1 MLRSVLVKTIRD
13 ARRALVWWSLGML
26 GVVLLTVGFWPSV
39 RDSPELERFARNAP
53 DVLKAFTGGE
63 LDFATPIGYL
73 EARLFALIVPVL
85 FLIYAIGAGA
95 RAIAG
100 EEEAGTLDL
109 LLSLPL
115 SRARLV
121 LEKAAALG
129 LQLGA
134 LALVLLAF
142 VVAAAALVS
151 MDVSAA
157 RIGAAVV
164 TAYLL
169 AVAHG
174 ALALA
179 IGAGTGKRAVAL
191 GIAAS
196 VAVAGYLLDG
206 LAQFVDALEPWRVLS
221 PFDWA
226 GHPLRN
232 GLGAGTAALAVAAVA
247 GAAAALPLFAR
258 RDVAVG

>member
-232 GLGAGTAALAVAAVA
+232 GLGAGTAALAVAAVVA
-247 GAAAALPLFAR
+247 AAAALPLFAR

>member
-1 MLRSVLVKTIRD
+1 MLHSVLTKTVRD
-13 ARRALVWWSLGML
+13 GRRSLAWWSLGLL

-63 LDFATPIGYL
+63 LDFATAVGYL
-73 EARLFALIVPVL
+73 EARLFALVVPVL
-85 FLIYAIGAGA
+85 FLVYAIGGGA

-115 SRARLV
+115 ARTRLV
-121 LEKAAALG
+121 LEKAGALV

-134 LALVLLAF
+134 LAVALFSF
-142 VVAAAALVS
+142 VIVAAQVVS
-151 MDVSAA
+151 MDVAA
-157 RIGAAVV
+157 WRIAAAVFA
-164 TAYLL
+164 AYLL
-169 AVAHG
+169 GLAHG

-179 IGAGTGKRAVAL
+179 IGAGTGRRAVAL
-191 GIAAS
+191 GLAAA
-196 VAVAGYLLDG
+196 VAVAGYLLDS
-206 LAQFVDALEPWRVLS
+206 LAQFVEALEPWRVLS

-226 GHPLRN
+226 GQPIRD
-232 GLGAGTAALAVAAVA
+232 GLGSGAVALALAAVA
-247 GAAAALPLFAR
+247 CAVAALPLFAR
-258 RDVAVG
+258 RDIAVA

>member
-1 MLRSVLVKTIRD
+1 MLRSVLAKTIRD
-13 ARRALVWWSLGML
+13 ARRGLVWWSLGML

-115 SRARLV
+115 SRGRLV

-142 VVAAAALVS
+142 VVAAAAVVS

-179 IGAGTGKRAVAL
+179 IGAGTGKRAMAL

-226 GHPLRN
+226 GEPLRN
-232 GLGAGTAALAVAAVA
+232 GLGAGTVALAVAAVA
-247 GAAAALPLFAR
+247 GAAAAFPLFAR